1 VVPKPKVQKESPRQ
15 ETLKESFLKSK
26 EGNTAKKKEL
36 SKKEEANFALNL
48 GKSIEKEKA
57 ATEKAATIKA
67 ASEKERRK
75 SHDKMKKGKL

>member
-36 SKKEEANFALNL
+36 RKKEEANFALNL
-48 GKSIEKEKA
+48 GRSHEKEKA
-57 ATEKAATIKA
+57 ATVKAATEK
-67 ASEKERRK
+67 KERE
-75 SHDKMKKGKL
+75 SHDKSKKGKL